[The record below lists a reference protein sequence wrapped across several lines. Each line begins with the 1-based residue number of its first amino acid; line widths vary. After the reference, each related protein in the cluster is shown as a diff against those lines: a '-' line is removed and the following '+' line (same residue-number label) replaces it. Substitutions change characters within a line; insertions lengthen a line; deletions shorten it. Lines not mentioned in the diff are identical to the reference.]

1 MAHGPAAGPGTPSPA
16 HENMLPSPQAVAGA
30 ALDCFAALPRT
41 GKPQAH
47 EHTVLAAIV
56 LSTPTPHC
64 PPTLCVAAL
73 ATGTKC
79 LGASA
84 RDPGG
89 AALNDCHAE
98 VLARR
103 AFLLFLHA
111 HARDLGSQGAVDPL
125 CRDEEGGGG
134 CGAPRLRLRPGVGV
148 HLYVSQPPCGD
159 ACVHDADGREAAH
172 GSAGGTLGEARSQ
185 ENAASASD
193 DREVLGKTGCTLNDK
208 HKQDDPS
215 PTRTLP
221 RTGAKL
227 LGLESQEQALGAA
240 PATIPEPHTRAQASG
255 HLRRKPGRGEGTLS
269 MSCSD
274 KLARWR
280 LLGLQGGLWSRLL
293 AAPLAL
299 DSVTARWRA

>member
-1 MAHGPAAGPGTPSPA
+1 
-16 HENMLPSPQAVAGA
+16 MLPSPQAVAGA